1 MHHTAAHAEGLSTLL
16 PEMVSPADGTADKPL
31 GAVVVGDV
39 VLVKPGQR
47 VPVDGIVLSGGSSVD
62 ESIVT
67 GESMPV
73 LKAVGASVTAGTTN
87 QSGVLTV
94 RTSRLASECA
104 AAQVSNLV
112 SHAQSAGHRQLFL
125 ERFAK
130 VYTGL
135 VLLAGLLLAT
145 VPLGWCG
152 WGDAPG
158 ASGAAANTTSVNTE
172 GGSAGGHGAF
182 DADSPTQCAW
192 WLRRAIALTV
202 LSCPCSLVVAMPVT
216 YACGIGALAKWG
228 ILVKAA
234 RQMELLA
241 SLKHL
246 CVDKTGTLTEGRFR
260 LRQISL
266 GAAAGG
272 DLPKLMALAA
282 ATEKNSSHPIA
293 AAFLEFADSL
303 GVHPPPAA
311 DFELLEG
318 EGVRATVDGVVV
330 HVGSAS
336 LARRLLNERAEKE
349 ELATPAVQSAL
360 AAHVAA
366 ANAVAE
372 AEKDAMPRRMVN
384 SLRKTEEA
392 AREALR
398 QAEANAMK
406 KAKEA
411 KEQAEPPPLL
421 TPPAPP
427 SAQVDAPGHQLRD
440 WFGRPPSVPVMAPGT
455 SMPPLPTCHGR
466 SGCGDADCKLT
477 KCCGKG
483 CDRRDQCCGRQDGCC
498 ARGGCGENGCTHKPQ
513 HTCHGRSGCGD
524 ADCKLTKCCGKG
536 CDRRDQCCGRQDGC
550 CARGGCGENGCTHK
564 PQPLPPPVY
573 VWHGDEAAGVGGD
586 KVQPVSSPP
595 LALPPRD
602 QEGGGTRAEA
612 SATSECAAPKAKGP
626 TDLSL
631 ESLKPRQWQ
640 TDGASVLWVLLDGR
654 LAAACQLS
662 DQIRGETPRAIKAI
676 SSLGVRV
683 TMLTGDAEVTALA
696 VAAQANI
703 STAHT
708 QAGMKPQDKLAAV
721 QALRK
726 SGVTGMLGDGV
737 NDGPAL
743 AAADVGIAMGVG
755 GTALASEAAG
765 VVLMTN
771 DLRRVADAVSSAV
784 HTTRVLRLTV
794 TFALLIKLVPL
805 SLMFSSGSA
814 GDHLVATAVGSD
826 VVGII
831 AVLGGAV
838 SLLHRRKAASK
849 FAAEPC
855 TNNETSTVNA
865 VKIQVQS

>member
-513 HTCHGRSGCGD
+513 
-524 ADCKLTKCCGKG
+524 
-536 CDRRDQCCGRQDGC
+536 
-550 CARGGCGENGCTHK
+550 
-564 PQPLPPPVY
+564 PLPPPVY